1 MVQENHHSLGSLTE
15 KTLRSNSNLS
25 NEINANDNNQVD
37 PTADPR
43 SPAATAATA
52 EYADYYREFLNELVD
67 SIRNEDQAMVARI
80 VGLIRSGASQ
90 DEVLG
95 AIRSANS

>member
-1 MVQENHHSLGSLTE
+1 MVQENHHSLG
-15 KTLRSNSNLS
+15 SNSNLS

-43 SPAATAATA
+43 SPAATA

>member
-1 MVQENHHSLGSLTE
+1 MVQENHQSLG
-15 KTLRSNSNLS
+15 SNSNLS
-25 NEINANDNNQVD
+25 NEINANDNNQAD

-43 SPAATAATA
+43 SPAATA

>member
-1 MVQENHHSLGSLTE
+1 MVQENHHSLG
-15 KTLRSNSNLS
+15 SNSNLS
-25 NEINANDNNQVD
+25 NEINANDNSQAD

-43 SPAATAATA
+43 SPAATA

-67 SIRNEDQAMVARI
+67 SIRNEDQVMVARI

-95 AIRSANS
+95 AIRSANK